1 MFDGQ
6 SKEVLFYET
15 LDGSCPFD
23 EWLTKLR
30 DREARNRIIKR
41 IARLRG
47 GNPGDYKTVDEG
59 VYELRIDYGPGYRL
73 YVALASRRDRFAVVW
88 RRQDHATARH

>member
-6 SKEVLFYET
+6 PKQVLIYEL

-23 EWLTKLR
+23 EWLTGLR
-30 DREARNRIIKR
+30 DREARNRIVKR

-47 GNPGDYKTVDEG
+47 GNPGDYKTG
-59 VYELRIDYGPGYRL
+59 
-73 YVALASRRDRFAVVW
+73 
-88 RRQDHATARH
+88 